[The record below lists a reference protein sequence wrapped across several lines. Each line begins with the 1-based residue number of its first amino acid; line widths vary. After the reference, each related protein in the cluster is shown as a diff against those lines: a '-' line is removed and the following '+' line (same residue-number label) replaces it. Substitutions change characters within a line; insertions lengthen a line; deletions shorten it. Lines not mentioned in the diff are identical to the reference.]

1 MYARRFWV
9 KAAKKI
15 RQIPL
20 SNGMVARRIT
30 MDEYLHHQVLLKKSK
45 MFFF

>member
-20 SNGMVARRIT
+20 SNGMVE
-30 MDEYLHHQVLLKKSK
+30 DVLQ
-45 MFFF
+45 